1 MEKTAKA
8 VIVQIDGLSHDGRGV
23 GRIEGKTIF
32 VENALP
38 GQKVRATVE
47 KEKSR
52 FSEGKVVSENDV
64 LEKSPEE
71 IEAPCP
77 HATLC
82 GGCPWMKLPY
92 PAQQKWKQQLVAD
105 ALTRIGKIALPEP
118 VTFYAA
124 NLTQFPLR
132 NKMEFAFG
140 NGEQGLQLG
149 LRSRASHNIVDVTDC
164 LLQSLEGQKALNF
177 IRRQTRELAT
187 QYSIPAWDGK
197 TKSGFWRMLVLREAP
212 AVSGMYGEARII
224 AELITAP
231 PQNSSQQQAVQTLG
245 KNLLAQPFTRG
256 FIHST
261 RTTASD
267 IAYGENIMRT
277 MGETHWEERINLGE
291 KQLNLT
297 LAHNTFYQVNS
308 AMAEKIYYNVI
319 HSLEKYGPFTS
330 VWDVYSGIGGFG
342 LSAAALL
349 QAPVHGFESVEESVS
364 LAKENAAKN
373 GLFASFTQKDAASLK
388 DRLAKHKP
396 DLVIADPPRAGMDE
410 AFTKALLQTPPRLLA
425 LVSCNPATLARD
437 AALLSPS
444 YKPVEIALFDMFP
457 YSQHVES
464 VLLLQRL

>member
-8 VIVQIDGLSHDGRGV
+8 EIVQIDGLSHDGRGV

-52 FSEGKVVSENDV
+52 FSEGKVLSENDV

-92 PAQQKWKQQLVAD
+92 NAQQKWKQQLVAD
-105 ALTRIGKIALPEP
+105 ALTRIGKIPLPKP
-118 VTFYAA
+118 VTFHAA
-124 NLTQFPLR
+124 NLTQLPLR

-149 LRSRASHNIVDVTDC
+149 LRTRASHSIVDVTSC
-164 LLQSLEGQKALNF
+164 LLQSQQGQKALAY
-177 IRRQTRELAT
+177 IRKQARELAT
-187 QYSIPAWDGK
+187 QYSIPAWDAK

-212 AVSGMYGEARII
+212 DTYGEARII

-231 PQNSSQQQAVQTLG
+231 PQNSSQQQAVQILG
-245 KNLLAQPFTRG
+245 KNLLAQPFMRG
-256 FIHST
+256 FVHST

-277 MGETHWEERINLGE
+277 LGETRWEETVNLGE
-291 KQLNLT
+291 KRLTLN
-297 LAHNTFYQVNS
+297 LAHNAFYQVNS
-308 AMAEKIYYNVI
+308 GMAEKIYFNVI
-319 HSLEKYGPFTS
+319 QSLGKYGPYTS
-330 VWDVYSGIGGFG
+330 IWDVYSGIGGFG

-349 QAPVHGFESVEESVS
+349 QAPVHGFESVEESVN
-364 LAKENAAKN
+364 LAKENASKN
-373 GLFASFTQKDAASLK
+373 ALTASFTQKDAASLK

-410 AFTKALLQTPPRLLA
+410 AFTKALLQTPPRILA